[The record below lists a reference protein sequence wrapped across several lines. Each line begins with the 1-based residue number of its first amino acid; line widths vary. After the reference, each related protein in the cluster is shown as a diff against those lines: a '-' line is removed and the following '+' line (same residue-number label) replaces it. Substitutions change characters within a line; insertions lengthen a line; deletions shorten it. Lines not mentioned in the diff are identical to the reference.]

1 MSFAAEWSFKMF
13 NRQWFKQL
21 AREQMSGNVL
31 MLAVITF
38 LVSAVGGAIG
48 GVSSLITNIF
58 TTISTIAISAMSDGG
73 ENGFVFFVGFIFMF
87 IIAFVIAGGLSLLIA
102 PVTLG
107 HNKVYLRLTEGEAPD
122 INVLF
127 SEFSRFKEA
136 ALMMLIIAV
145 KTMLWSFL
153 FFVPGIIASLRYS
166 QAFYILA
173 ENPGMTANEAI
184 EESKRITDGYKMDL
198 FITSLSF
205 IGWGLLGGLTLGIL
219 NIVYVT
225 PYMNATFANCYRFL
239 KEQN

>member
-1 MSFAAEWSFKMF
+1 MF
-13 NRQWFKQL
+13 DRKWFKQL
-21 AREQMSGNVL
+21 AREQMTGNVI

-38 LVSAVGGAIG
+38 LVSVIGGVIG
-48 GVSSLITNIF
+48 GVSSLVTNIF
-58 TTISTIAISAMSDGG
+58 TTISTIVMGVASNDG
-73 ENGFVFFVGFIFMF
+73 ENIAVLILGSIFMF
-87 IIAFVIAGGLSLLIA
+87 VIAIVISGGLSLLIA

-107 HNKVYLRLTEGEAPD
+107 HNKVYLKLTEGEAPD
-122 INVLF
+122 LNVLF
-127 SEFSRFKEA
+127 SEFSRLKEA

-153 FFVPGIIASLRYS
+153 FFIPGIIASLRYS

-184 EESKRITDGYKMDL
+184 EESKRITDGYKADL

-205 IGWGLLGGLTLGIL
+205 FGWGLLGGLTFGIL
-219 NIVYVT
+219 TIIYVT

>member
-1 MSFAAEWSFKMF
+1 MW

-21 AREQMSGNVL
+21 AREQMSGNIL

-38 LVSAVGGAIG
+38 LVSVIGGVLG
-48 GVSSLITNIF
+48 GVSSLVTNIF
-58 TTISTIAISAMSDGG
+58 TTISTIFIGVASNDG
-73 ENGFVFFVGFIFMF
+73 ENMVVLILGSIFMF
-87 IIAFVIAGGLSLLIA
+87 LIAIVISGGLSLLIA

-107 HNKVYLRLTEGEAPD
+107 HNKVYLNLTEGEAPD
-122 INVLF
+122 LNVLF
-127 SEFSRFKEA
+127 SEFSRLKEA
-136 ALMMLIIAV
+136 AIMTLIIAV

-153 FFVPGIIASLRYS
+153 FFIPGIVASLKYS
-166 QAFYILA
+166 QAYYILA

-184 EESKRITDGYKMDL
+184 EESKRMTDGYKMDL

-205 IGWGLLGGLTLGIL
+205 IGWGILGLFTFGIL

-239 KEQN
+239 KEHV